1 MIDEIRKRLEAIE
14 WPLFS
19 RNAGVRLI
27 YEGRELKLADCTL
40 WKNPGGVPEPQ
51 FAVAD
56 FFAAAP
62 ADIAY
67 LLKRVEKLEA
77 VRKAAI
83 GLLWALDNPDKA
95 KGPVMVDLGGPDPL
109 HLVDQMWLLRGR
121 VDKALAAC
129 EEKQNETH

>member
-1 MIDEIRKRLEAIE
+1 MIDEIRKRLEAATAE
-14 WPLFS
+14 PYAC
-19 RNAGVRLI
+19 R
-27 YEGRELKLADCTL
+27 YEICWTRGYDTIQKIG
-40 WKNPGGVPEPQ
+40 NVVGGKDVDLNIITSDHS
-51 FAVAD
+51 FIAHALT
-56 FFAAAP
+56 
-62 ADIAY
+62 DIAC
-67 LLKRVEKLEA
+67 LLERVEKLEA

-95 KGPVMVDLGGPDPL
+95 KGPVMADLGGPDPL